1 MNIFEKLLAKLKF
14 LLYRFKKE
22 LFFVFIGFVLFTV
35 VRLGFIFATT
45 DIFYYQNKNNRKFLH
60 ERRRIKPLQFESPLQ
75 ALVRLY
81 ISGGLNYNA
90 KIPFSAES
98 QILGIYHDSQMKN
111 LVLDWNGFFVR
122 DLQNDDI
129 DTDMN
134 LLFKTLKENT
144 SVEMVYFLV
153 EGGLN
158 ELYWNDML
166 LDKGISLKNKF

>member
-1 MNIFEKLLAKLKF
+1 MNIFKKIAAKLKF

-22 LFFVFIGFVLFTV
+22 SFFVFIGFVLFTV
-35 VRLGFIFATT
+35 IRLVFIVAATNT
-45 DIFYYQNKNNRKFLH
+45 FYYQNKNNSKFLH

-81 ISGGLNYNA
+81 ISGGLNYDA
-90 KIPFSAES
+90 KIPFSSES

-111 LVLDWNGFFVR
+111 LVLDWNSFFVR
-122 DLQNDDI
+122 DLQNDNI
-129 DTDMN
+129 DTDMK

-158 ELYWNDML
+158 GLYWNDML
-166 LDKGISLKNKF
+166 LDKGINLKNKF